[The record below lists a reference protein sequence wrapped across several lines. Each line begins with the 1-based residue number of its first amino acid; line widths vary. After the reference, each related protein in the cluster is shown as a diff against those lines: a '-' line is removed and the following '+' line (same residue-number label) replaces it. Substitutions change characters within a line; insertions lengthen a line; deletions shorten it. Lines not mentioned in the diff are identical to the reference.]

1 MLSLVTPRSSVT
13 FTPAVFKTFPAIWLV
28 VFLFAVV
35 GVEAGC
41 SSLNAGSTNSAG
53 SSSGSQPMTVAA
65 RLPMGAVGSAYNG
78 IIFVSGGTPP
88 YSVAIRTGALPPG
101 LSLNSTSGKITGL
114 PKTSGSYG
122 FTTSIAD
129 SSHTARL
136 ERFAISVGQGAPIA
150 AAVAVSISPA
160 SLSLGSGSSYQFAA
174 QVVNASN
181 TQVTWSASGGTIS
194 ATGLFTAPSLT
205 NTGTVQLIATSKADP
220 SKRAIASITV
230 NPAAA
235 SATPLSIT
243 NTSLPE
249 ATESAPYSATLHAS
263 GGTAP
268 YHWKIASG
276 TLPLGLAFETTDA
289 SIGGITTQTGA
300 FPFVAELSDASGQ
313 TTSRKLS
320 LNVAISSTGAT
331 DGPAELPRVY
341 MKTSLADTPAPGAV
355 QTVKS
360 GGNLQ
365 AALASAKC
373 GDTIQLQAG
382 ATFTGAFTLPAK
394 PCDDNHWIVIRTSAP
409 DSALPAEGTRVTPCY
424 AGVAALPGRPSFG
437 CSTAKNVLAKL
448 VFGTT
453 GSGPIQFADG
463 ANHYRFMGLE
473 ITRTGNSPVYN
484 LIINAHGGTSD
495 HIVIDRSWVH
505 GTAQEETTRGLMLT
519 GNSYVAVVDSF
530 FSDFHCVA
538 VSGACVDSQAIG
550 GGIGSEAM
558 GPYKV
563 VNNFLEAAGENI
575 IFGGG
580 PADHTAEDIEIR
592 RNHFYKPLIWM
603 KGQKGFVGGR
613 DGHPFIV
620 KNHFE
625 LKNGIRV
632 LFEGNILENSWGGF
646 SQTGFSILL
655 TPKNQNG
662 GCPICVVHDVTIR
675 FNTINHAGNGFQ
687 IGNGP
692 SDSGALSQGMWN
704 VSIHDVVVDDV
715 DGATYN
721 GGGYLWQESNGNP
734 LSVLHDIA
742 INHVT
747 ALGKNP
753 KAALL
758 IVGNNKSYPE
768 MYGFVWSNNIFTS
781 SGGVLTTGGG
791 AVNCAYQQGGPA
803 GVIKNC
809 FKDSTFAHN
818 VLIGAVGTWPP
829 ANFLPASTSD
839 VRFTSTT
846 VADPLASYRLQP
858 GSPFAHAAT
867 DGKDLG
873 ADIVA
878 LTAAITGVR

>member
-1 MLSLVTPRSSVT
+1 MLPLVTPRSRV
-13 FTPAVFKTFPAIWLV
+13 TPAVFKSLPSIRLFVL
-28 VFLFAVV
+28 LFAVV

-41 SSLNAGSTNSAG
+41 ASLNAGSASSAA
-53 SSSGSQPMTVAA
+53 STPSAQPMTVAA
-65 RLPMGAVGSAYNG
+65 RLPVGAVGSAYKG
-78 IIFVSGGTPP
+78 VIFVSGGKPP
-88 YSVAIRTGALPPG
+88 YSVAIRSGTLPPG
-101 LSLNSTSGKITGL
+101 LSLNPTSGNITGM

-122 FTTSIAD
+122 FTTFISD
-129 SSHTARL
+129 SSHTSGRS

-150 AAVAVSISPA
+150 AAVQVSISPA
-160 SLSLGSGSSYQFAA
+160 SLSLVSGTSYQFAA
-174 QVVNASN
+174 QVFNSAN
-181 TQVTWSASGGTIS
+181 TQVGWSSSAGAISAS
-194 ATGLFTAPSLT
+194 GLFTAPTVS
-205 NTGTVQLIATSKADP
+205 NTATVELVATSKADP
-220 SKRAIASITV
+220 GKRAIASITV
-230 NPAAA
+230 NPPAV
-235 SATPLSIT
+235 SVTPLSIV

-249 ATESAPYSATLHAS
+249 ATEGAPYSTTLHAA

-276 TLPLGLAFETTDA
+276 SLPTGLAFDSTDA
-289 SIGGITTQTGA
+289 GIGGITSQTGA

-320 LNVAISSTGAT
+320 LSVAISSTGNT

-365 AALASAKC
+365 AALTSAKC

-382 ATFTGAFTLPAK
+382 ATFTGTFTLPAK
-394 PCDDNHWIVIRTSAP
+394 PCDDNHWIVIRTAAP
-409 DSALPAEGTRVTPCY
+409 DNALPAEGTRLTPCY
-424 AGVAALPGRPSFG
+424 AGVASLPGRPAFG
-437 CSTAKNVLAKL
+437 CSSTKNVLAKL
-448 VFGTT
+448 VFATT
-453 GSGPIQFADG
+453 GSGPVQFADG
-463 ANHYRFMGLE
+463 ANHYRLIGLE
-473 ITRTGNSPVYN
+473 ITRSGNSPVYN
-484 LIINAHGGTSD
+484 LVINAHGGTSD
-495 HIVIDRSWVH
+495 HIIIDRSWLH

-519 GNSYVAVVDSF
+519 GNSNVAVVDSF
-530 FSDFHCVA
+530 FTDFHCVA
-538 VSGACVDSQAIG
+538 VSGVCVDSQAIG
-550 GGIGSEAM
+550 GGIGTEAM
-558 GPYKV
+558 GPYKI

-580 PADHTAEDIEIR
+580 GADHTAEDIEIR
-592 RNHFYKPLIWM
+592 RNHFYKPMIWM

-632 LFEGNILENSWGGF
+632 LFEGNVLENSWGGF

-675 FNTINHAGNGFQ
+675 FNTINHAGEGFQ

-715 DGATYN
+715 DGTAYH
-721 GGGYLWQESNGNP
+721 GGGHLWQESNGNP

-742 INHVT
+742 ISHVT
-747 ALGKNP
+747 ALSKNP
-753 KAALL
+753 KAAMLT
-758 IVGNNKSYPE
+758 VGNNKSYPE

-781 SGGVLTTGGG
+781 SGGVATTGGG
-791 AVNCAYQQGGPA
+791 PDNCAYQQGPA
-803 GVIKNC
+803 GVISNC
-809 FKDSTFAHN
+809 FKDSSFAHN
-818 VLIGAVGTWPP
+818 VLIGAMGKWPQ
-829 ANFLPASTSD
+829 ANFSPASTTD
-839 VRFTSTT
+839 VRFASS
-846 VADPLASYRLQP
+846 VAADPLASYRLQP